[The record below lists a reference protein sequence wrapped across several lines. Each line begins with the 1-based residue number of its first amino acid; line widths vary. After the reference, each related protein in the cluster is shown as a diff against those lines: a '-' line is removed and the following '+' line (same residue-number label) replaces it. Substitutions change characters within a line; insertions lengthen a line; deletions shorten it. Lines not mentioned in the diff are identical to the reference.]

1 MNIYYD
7 PGLILSSATFNFNI
21 SLSGKTFEKKKK
33 KGLNPL
39 VDSAQI
45 VIFVFT
51 TKSRIT
57 WAKLYFFSFAPPK
70 TTQLFCVNY
79 WLSLCAIWCRKKWW
93 SHQKTTRWENIV
105 HWALKSW
112 KFRSEKQ
119 GLCSKSKNRWVWS
132 RKPTGRVDASIK
144 LEPLNDK
151 AWTSIRLCRSEF
163 ALSVGPHLSNLV
175 YRCWKIFNNRV

>member
-7 PGLILSSATFNFNI
+7 PGLILSRATFNFNI
-21 SLSGKTFEKKKK
+21 FLSSNTFEKKKI
-33 KGLNPL
+33 KGWIHNGFSPNCYLCFRHKTI
-39 VDSAQI
+39 DKMGKG
-45 VIFVFT
+45 IFL
-51 TKSRIT
+51 S
-57 WAKLYFFSFAPPK
+57 FSSPK

-151 AWTSIRLCRSEF
+151 AWTSIRLCRSVY

-175 YRCWKIFNNRV
+175 YRCWKISNSRV